1 MDASA
6 RRLVWG
12 SSLLLRRAAWQR
24 RRQLAREIAEYRTPT
39 ERDDLLAAV
48 ERCPSPGREE
58 IRRLLAAGAVLD
70 EMRRTPLH
78 LRG

>member
-6 RRLVWG
+6 RWLVWRT
-12 SSLLLRRAAWQR
+12 SLHLRRAAWQR
-24 RRQLAREIAEYRTPT
+24 RRRLLREIAEYRTPA
-39 ERDDLLAAV
+39 EREDLLAAV

-58 IRRLLAAGAVLD
+58 IRRMVVRAGLRADL
-70 EMRRTPLH
+70 ERTPYH